1 MAILEQYS
9 FAAHRNIY
17 DREETSN
24 YETRH
29 IRTEISIP
37 DCVNKDTGMLIL
49 VPGYGGNID
58 SHVYKKIRKNL
69 ADQYNLII
77 IQCDYFGNC
86 CMAETFPAELNKV
99 LDNIVKADIIYREDL
114 HETVKEFNDMGFMQA
129 LDIVSSTLCSIEV
142 INKKGY
148 TFNSNRVYI
157 FGPSHGAYLAYLAN
171 AMCPGLYSA
180 LIDVSAYL
188 SPYYMFNSRITLT
201 SFNSGS
207 IQVRVVREYLI
218 KNYEQMRYNEKLYS
232 LPFLYKNRK
241 NMCKI
246 IAMQGTE
253 DWMVDAEEKKN
264 FISNIDYADILMITP
279 EDVDGILCKNAEH
292 GLGIDFFEL
301 FKIIIP
307 VLDEGVREQKQYID
321 LPQKVKV
328 GDDETHIIIS
338 YESGLPE
345 ILELTW

>member
-9 FAAHRNIY
+9 YAAHGNIY
-17 DREETSN
+17 DGGETLN

-77 IQCDYFGNC
+77 LQCNYFGNC
-86 CMAETFPAELNKV
+86 CMDESFPAELNKV
-99 LDNIVKADIIYREDL
+99 LDNIVKADIIYQKDL
-114 HETVKEFNDMGFMQA
+114 HETVKEFNDMGLMQA

-171 AMCPGLYSA
+171 AICPGLYSA

-188 SPYYMFNSRITLT
+188 SPYYMFNNRITLT
-201 SFNSGS
+201 SFNGGS
-207 IQVRVVREYLI
+207 IRVRMICEYLI
-218 KNYEQMRYNEKLYS
+218 KKDEQMRYNQKLYS

-246 IAMQGTE
+246 IAMNGTE
-253 DWMVDAEEKKN
+253 DWMVNAEEKKE
-264 FISNIDYADILMITP
+264 FVSHIDYADILMITP
-279 EDVDGILCKNAEH
+279 EDVDGILCKNADH

-307 VLDEGVREQKQYID
+307 ALDKGVGEYKQYID

-338 YESGLPE
+338 YERGLPE
-345 ILELTW
+345 IEELTW